1 MIELKQWS
9 IGEPNKRVV
18 KTDGYWIEYDNGER
32 HIDIQCGNAAYVLGY
47 NQQPILD
54 AMREGEVN
62 FLRGNTGESSEKND
76 ELVRLVCERGNWAG
90 MGYAVSGSDAVE
102 AAIAMN
108 DAYWQYHH
116 IGKRRILCFN
126 PGYHG
131 TTMLGKHLRGE
142 YPYLGRASIVQA
154 PLWKTATEQPIYEE
168 HALKQVRARLE
179 TDKGIG
185 CILMETIP
193 WMGDVTPYSI
203 TWWKTIRSLCDEFNI
218 LFVVDDVAVCW
229 GKNGTLF
236 GWEPYGVQPDIT
248 ALGKAL
254 TGGYSPL
261 GIATCNKKV
270 NDAISKHSWEH
281 SHTWSPNMQGVYAAL
296 AVSKELDRLLPRT
309 SYINEQLLSIAND
322 FGLVCRGSNLF
333 RCYDLPKEISLADL
347 SKAGLCAAIPGHKS
361 IKVVSPIN
369 ADEEYFW
376 ELRVRLQ
383 KLF

>member
-1 MIELKQWS
+1 
-9 IGEPNKRVV
+9 
-18 KTDGYWIEYDNGER
+18 
-32 HIDIQCGNAAYVLGY
+32 
-47 NQQPILD
+47 
-54 AMREGEVN
+54 
-62 FLRGNTGESSEKND
+62 
-76 ELVRLVCERGNWAG
+76 
-90 MGYAVSGSDAVE
+90 
-102 AAIAMN
+102 
-108 DAYWQYHH
+108 
-116 IGKRRILCFN
+116 
-126 PGYHG
+126 
-131 TTMLGKHLRGE
+131 MLGKHLRGE

-154 PLWKTATEQPIYEE
+154 PLWKTAAEQPIYEE

-261 GIATCNKKV
+261 GVATCNKKV

-309 SYINEQLLSIAND
+309 PYVNEQLLSIANE
-322 FGLVCRGSNLF
+322 FGLVSRGSNLF
-333 RCYDLPKEISLADL
+333 RCYDLPREISLADL
-347 SKAGLCAAIPGHKS
+347 SKAGLCAAIPGYKS

-369 ADEEYFW
+369 ADEEYFIT
-376 ELRVRLQ
+376 LRERFK
-383 KLF
+383 KLL